1 MKRQF
6 FWAIVIAGSALFGG
20 VLATHQ
26 PSRAGTPAA
35 AETEQ
40 QDENANLADQLR
52 EIKSQVKEI
61 NTLLHSGTLRVVV
74 VMNPPAEAADG
85 K

>member
-1 MKRQF
+1 MKRHF
-6 FWAIVIAGSALFGG
+6 FWAMVIGGSALFGG

-26 PSRAGTPAA
+26 ASRAGTPAA
-35 AETEQ
+35 AETGDQE
-40 QDENANLADQLR
+40 ENTDLVDQVR
-52 EIKSQVKEI
+52 ELKTQVKEI

-74 VMNPPAEAADG
+74 VMNPPPEATDD